1 MMKLQ
6 FDSQQQYQLDAISA
20 VADLFDGQ
28 PLAQGNYEVNFAVFA
43 DGMLSEFGYGNQL
56 LLDEEAVFSN
66 VQKVQRQNEIA
77 VGSTLDGMHFSIEM
91 ETGTGKTYV
100 YLRTIMELQH
110 KYGFR
115 KFIIVV
121 PSVAIREGVLKNLQL
136 TREHFQAIYE
146 NQPYDYHVYDSK
158 RISALRQFAHSNK
171 LQILVMNIDAFNKK
185 ENNIIHKENDR
196 LSGRRPIEFIQAT
209 NPIVI
214 IDEPQNMESAQAKAA
229 IDSLN
234 PLCTLRYSATH
245 RNTYN
250 LLYRLDP
257 VKAYDWKLVKRI
269 EVDSVMDDPDFNQ
282 PYMRLDSVAAT
293 KTKLTAKL
301 TIDVQ
306 KSGGPER
313 KSITISKPGVDLFE
327 QSNGR
332 EQYKGYIIDHLDA
345 LHQSIA
351 FTIGKSISVGQ
362 EIGGR
367 TDEIMRVQIR
377 ETVKEHLE
385 KELRIR
391 QLLPEGRR
399 LKVLSLF
406 FIDKVAH
413 YADEDGKIRRWFVE
427 AYAQLSEK
435 PRYES
440 LGLPKVEQVHN
451 GYFATD
457 SRGKAKDTK
466 GNTKADDD
474 AYELIMRD
482 KEQLLSLT
490 EPLRFIFS
498 HSALREGWDNPNVFQ
513 ICTLNETKS
522 ELKKRQEIG
531 RGLRLPVDE
540 TGMRVVDGSINR
552 LTVIANESYE
562 DFAAGLQQEIEE
574 ECGVTFSRD
583 RLDNKRQRKEIHLVS
598 KWRSNHDFLALWER
612 IKQKTRYSVQYV
624 TSELIRKAGEALRQ
638 MPPITAPRIRTQ
650 KHGVKV
656 TERGVI
662 TQIMAAQEISVEP
675 KSAGPVT
682 IPDVIGYLQRETEL
696 TRRTIADILIQS
708 GRLADVMVNPQQF
721 LDFAMRE
728 IRAAMTRIMVTGI
741 KYERINGSEY
751 EMLLF
756 EQNEISSYLSRM
768 VDVKHSIYD
777 AVECDSEVEK
787 QFALELDE
795 REDISFFLKLPRWF
809 KVDTPLGTYNPD
821 WAVVKREQ
829 GEDAKLYLV
838 AETKSTLDKE
848 KLRDSENLKITC
860 GNAHFQALSQVGFK
874 KVSEASQV

>member
-1 MMKLQ
+1 MKLQ
-6 FDSQQQYQLDAISA
+6 FDSQQQYQLDAIQA

-28 PLAQGNYEVNFAVFA
+28 PLAQGNVESNLAA
-43 DGMLSEFGYGNQL
+43 LAGGMLSDWGYGNQL
-56 LLDEEAVFSN
+56 MIDGEAVFAN
-66 VQKVQRQNEIA
+66 VQNIQARNDIA
-77 VGSTLDGMHFSIEM
+77 IAKALEGMHFSVEM

-100 YLRTIMELQH
+100 YLRTVMELYQ
-110 KYGFR
+110 KYGFS

-136 TREHFQAIYE
+136 TREHFQTIYE
-146 NQPYDYHVYDSK
+146 NQPYDYHVYDSR
-158 RISALRQFAHSNK
+158 RISMLRQFAHSNK
-171 LQILVMNIDAFNKK
+171 LQMMVINIDSFNKK

-196 LSGRRPIEFIQAT
+196 LSGRKPIEFIQAT

-214 IDEPQNMESAQAKAA
+214 IDEPQNMESVQAKTA

-245 RNTYN
+245 RNLYN

-269 EVDSVMDDPDFNQ
+269 EVDSVLDDPAFNQ
-282 PYMRLDSVAAT
+282 PYLRLDSIAAA
-293 KTKLTAKL
+293 KTKLTAKV

-306 KSGGPER
+306 KNGGPER
-313 KSITISKPGVDLFE
+313 KSIAISKPGTDLLE
-327 QSNGR
+327 LSNGR
-332 EQYKGYIIDHLDA
+332 VQYKGYTVERLDA
-345 LHQSIA
+345 DSQSLA
-351 FTIGKSISVGQ
+351 FTNGISVQIGQ
-362 EIGGR
+362 QIGGR
-367 TDEIMRVQIR
+367 TDEIMRVQIH
-377 ETVKEHLE
+377 ETIKEHLE
-385 KELRIR
+385 KELLIR

-413 YADEDGKIRRWFVE
+413 YALEDGKIREWFVE
-427 AYAQLSEK
+427 AYQDLSEK
-435 PRYES
+435 TRYES
-440 LGLPKVEQVHN
+440 LLLPEVDKVHN

-466 GNTKADDD
+466 GDTKADDA

-482 KEQLLSLT
+482 KERLLSLT

-540 TGMRVVDGSINR
+540 TGNRVLDSSINR

-583 RLDNKRQRKEIHLVS
+583 HLDNKRQRKQIRLVS
-598 KWRSNHDFLALWER
+598 KWRSNHDFLELWER
-612 IKQKTRYSVQYV
+612 IKQKTRYSVRYE
-624 TSELIRKAGEALRQ
+624 TGDLIRKAGEAVRQ
-638 MPPITAPRIRTQ
+638 MPPVTAPRIRTQ
-650 KHGVKV
+650 KHGLQV
-656 TERGVI
+656 TTRGVA
-662 TQIMAAQEISVEP
+662 TQILAAQKISMETDKTGV
-675 KSAGPVT
+675 VT
-682 IPDVIGYLQRETEL
+682 IPDLIGYIQRETEL

-708 GRLADVMVNPQQF
+708 GRLADVLVNPQQF
-721 LDFAMRE
+721 LNQATRE
-728 IRAAMTRIMVTGI
+728 IRAAMTRIIADGI
-741 KYERINGSEY
+741 KYERINGNEY
-751 EMLLF
+751 KMLLF
-756 EQNEISSYLSRM
+756 EEHEISSYLTRSI
-768 VDVKHSIYD
+768 DVKHSIYD

-787 QFALELDE
+787 QFALELDD

-838 AETKSTLDKE
+838 AK
-848 KLRDSENLKITC
+848 NQIHA
-860 GNAHFQALSQVGFK
+860 G
-874 KVSEASQV
+874 

>member
-1 MMKLQ
+1 MKLQ
-6 FDSQQQYQLDAISA
+6 FDSQQQHQLDAIQAA
-20 VADLFDGQ
+20 VDLFDGQ
-28 PLAQGNYEVNFAVFA
+28 PLSRGNYEVNLDALA
-43 DGMLSEFGYGNQL
+43 SGMLSECGYGNQL
-56 LLDEEAVFSN
+56 AIDEASILAN
-66 VQKVQRQNEIA
+66 VQRIQARNGLPAAE
-77 VGSTLDGMHFSIEM
+77 TLDGMHFSIDM

-100 YLRTIMELQH
+100 YLRTIMELQR
-110 KYGFR
+110 KYGFT

-136 TREHFQAIYE
+136 TREHFHALYE

-158 RISALRQFAHSNK
+158 RISSLRQFAHADK
-171 LQILVMNIDAFNKK
+171 LQIMVINIDAFNKK

-196 LSGRRPIEFIQAT
+196 LSGRKPIEFIQAT
-209 NPIVI
+209 RPIVI

-229 IDSLN
+229 INSLE

-245 RNTYN
+245 RNLYN

-269 EVDSVMDDPDFNQ
+269 EVDSVLDDPDFNQ
-282 PYMRLDSVAAT
+282 PYMRLDSVEAANG
-293 KTKLTAKL
+293 KLVAKL
-301 TIDVQ
+301 LIDVQ

-313 KSITISKPGVDLFE
+313 KLVTISKTGTDLHQLSGE
-327 QSNGR
+327 R
-332 EQYKGYIIDHLDA
+332 EQYRGYVVDQIDYA
-345 LHQSIA
+345 TRTVTFANGRRIQC
-351 FTIGKSISVGQ
+351 GQ
-362 EIGGR
+362 EYGGR
-367 TDEIMRVQIR
+367 TDELMRAQIR

-385 KELRIR
+385 KELRI
-391 QLLPEGRR
+391 QELLPEGRR

-413 YADEDGKIRRWFVE
+413 YADEDGKIRRWFLE
-427 AYAQLSEK
+427 AYRELREK
-435 PRYES
+435 PRYAT
-440 LGLPKVEQVHN
+440 LQLPDENLVHN

-457 SRGKAKDTK
+457 ARGKAKDTK

-482 KEQLLSLT
+482 KERLLSRS

-513 ICTLNETKS
+513 ICTLNETRS

-540 TGMRVVDGSINR
+540 TGNRVFDSSINR

-562 DFAAGLQQEIEE
+562 DFAAGLQREIEE
-574 ECGVTFSRD
+574 ECGVTFSRE
-583 RLDNKRQRKEIHLVS
+583 RLDNKRQRKQLRLVS
-598 KWRSNHDFLALWER
+598 KWRSNQDFLALWER
-612 IKQKTRYSVQYV
+612 IKQRTRYRVEYE
-624 TSELIRKAGEALRQ
+624 TEALIRQAGEAIRQ

-650 KHGVKV
+650 RHSVEVTEHGVV
-656 TERGVI
+656 T
-662 TQIMAAQEISVEP
+662 QMLAAREQRIEPEI
-675 KSAGPVT
+675 ARPVAV
-682 IPDVIGYLQRETEL
+682 PDLIGYLQRETEL

-708 GRLADVMVNPQQF
+708 GRLADALVNPQQF
-721 LDFAMRE
+721 LDQTARE
-728 IRAAMTRIMVTGI
+728 IRAAMTRLMVAGV

-756 EQNEISSYLSRM
+756 EQNEISSYLTRAI
-768 VDVKHSIYD
+768 DVKHSLYD

-787 QFALELDE
+787 QFALELDA
-795 REDISFFLKLPRWF
+795 REDVSFFLKLPRWF

-821 WAVVKREQ
+821 WAVVKRES
-829 GEDAKLYLV
+829 GEEAKLYLV
-838 AETKSTLDKE
+838 AETKATLKADQ
-848 KLRDSENLKITC
+848 LRDSENLKITC
-860 GNAHFQALSQVGFK
+860 GQAHFRALEDVQFK
-874 KVSEASQV
+874 KVSHAEQI